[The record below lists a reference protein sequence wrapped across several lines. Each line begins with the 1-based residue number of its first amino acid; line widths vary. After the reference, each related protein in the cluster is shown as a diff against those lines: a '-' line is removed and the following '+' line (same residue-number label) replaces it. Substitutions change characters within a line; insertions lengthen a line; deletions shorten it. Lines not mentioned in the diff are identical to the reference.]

1 MMIILRCLLV
11 IIGFLGGAII
21 FRETPKLQDFAL
33 IGGCMG
39 SLTAIL
45 IILVEQRVKNVT
57 LKTVVGGVL
66 GLIIGLIVAN
76 LFSYTLLSYFP
87 ERPLAN
93 FLIYLLINCL
103 VGFLGLGIGV
113 KKGEEFILGKPVALK
128 GTSAI
133 EDYKILDTS
142 VIIDGRIADISETG
156 FIEGILVI
164 PQFVLQELVYIADSS
179 DSLRRARGKR
189 GLDILNKIQKQ
200 INVEVKIVDQD
211 FPKIKEVDA
220 KLVALAKK
228 FNGKIITND
237 FNLNK
242 VSELQGV
249 PVLNVNQL
257 ATAIRPVVLPGELM
271 NVYIQREG
279 KEPGQGVAYLDDG
292 TMVVVENGRRFLGK
306 NIEVT
311 VTSVLQ
317 TTAGRMIFTVL
328 KGGKPVDY
336 FPNSGRQM

>member
-1 MMIILRCLLV
+1 MMIIIRCLL
-11 IIGFLGGAII
+11 IIISFLGGVFVFGEI
-21 FRETPKLQDFAL
+21 FDRELDLAL
-33 IGGCMG
+33 IGGCIG
-39 SLTAIL
+39 CLSAFL
-45 IILVEQRVKNVT
+45 IILVEQRVKNVS
-57 LKTVVGGVL
+57 LKTVVGGVI
-66 GLIIGLIVAN
+66 GLIIGLIIAN
-76 LFSYTLLSYFP
+76 LFSYTLLVYYPGRS
-87 ERPLAN
+87 LAN
-93 FLIYLLINCL
+93 LLIYFLINCL

-113 KKGEEFILGKPVALK
+113 KKGEEFIPGKPGTLK
-128 GTSAI
+128 ESPTD
-133 EDYKILDTS
+133 ENYKILDTS

-156 FIEGILVI
+156 FMEGVFVI

-179 DSLRRARGKR
+179 DSLRRTRGKR
-189 GLDILNKIQKQ
+189 GLDILNRIQKQ
-200 INVEVKIVDQD
+200 VNIEVKIVDQD

-228 FNGKIITND
+228 INGKIITND

-249 PVLNVNQL
+249 TVLNVNQL

-279 KEPGQGVAYLDDG
+279 KEPSQGVAYLDDG
-292 TMVVVENGRRFLGK
+292 TMVVVENGRKFVGK
-306 NIEVT
+306 NKEVA

-336 FPNSGRQM
+336 IPRNSGR

>member
-1 MMIILRCLLV
+1 MMLILRCLLV
-11 IIGFLGGAII
+11 IIGSLVGAII
-21 FRETPKLQDFAL
+21 FWEAFKSKDFSL
-33 IGGCMG
+33 IGGCIG
-39 SLTAIL
+39 LLIAIL
-45 IILVEQRVKNVT
+45 IILVEQKVKDIS
-57 LKTVVGGVL
+57 LKAIVGGVIGL
-66 GLIIGLIVAN
+66 IMGLIIAN
-76 LFSYTLLSYFP
+76 LFSFALLFYYP
-87 ERPLAN
+87 EKSLAN
-93 FLIYLLINCL
+93 LLIYLLINCL
-103 VGFLGLGIGV
+103 AGFLGLSIGV
-113 KKGEEFILGKPVALK
+113 KKSEEFTFGRPTSLK
-128 GTSAI
+128 SIPAN
-133 EDYKILDTS
+133 ENYKILDTS

-156 FIEGILVI
+156 FIEGTLVI

-189 GLDILNKIQKQ
+189 GLDILNRIQKQ
-200 INVEVKIVDQD
+200 VNVEVKIVDQD

-220 KLVALAKK
+220 KLIALAKK
-228 FNGKIITND
+228 LKGKIFTND

-242 VSELQGV
+242 VAELQGV

-336 FPNSGRQM
+336 LPDSGR